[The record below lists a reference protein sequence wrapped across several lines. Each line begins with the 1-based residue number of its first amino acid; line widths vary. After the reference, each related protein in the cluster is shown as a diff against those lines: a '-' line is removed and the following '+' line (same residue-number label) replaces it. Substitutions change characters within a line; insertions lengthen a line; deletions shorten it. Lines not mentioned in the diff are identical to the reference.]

1 MPTQCEIGYDIW
13 FTDISNLSSILLVV
27 IHSHFLFTGRK
38 KSIAKAEG
46 VTRIGNNTYY
56 YTGEKDQEGATA
68 DGNADTEEELDDRP
82 EGKHLKIFILF

>member
-1 MPTQCEIGYDIW
+1 MFQATP
-13 FTDISNLSSILLVV
+13 FP
-27 IHSHFLFTGRK
+27 GRK
-38 KSIAKAEG
+38 KSIAKSEG

-82 EGKHLKIFILF
+82 EGKRSYPYYHSNLYPIF